1 MRHRDLFRTGLVLLA
16 VVALTLPGVAA
27 PAVAGPGAARA
38 AGAAA
43 RPVASQPSAAPTAR
57 REEPRWSVQP
67 SSRKGVTG
75 KNHFVYDLSPGEQII
90 DYVGISNLGKEP
102 ITLDTYPTD
111 AFNTEDGAF
120 ALLPTGQDPRGVG
133 AWIRLPQRSYTI
145 APGKRLDVPFTLKVP
160 ANAEPGDHPGAVV
173 AAMSVTATG
182 QEGQQVTI
190 ERRIG
195 ARVYLRVSGPV
206 EPSVQITGMELRYDN
221 PLVPFPGG
229 DLIATYRVANLGNVR
244 VTGKARIQVK
254 GPLGVRLGHSEMI
267 DIPELL
273 PDSEIRLTST
283 IHGVFPAGPITAS
296 LAVNPETVDKKE
308 AVSTARRSVSTSAVP
323 WGLLIF
329 LGVLVAVVVLVFVL
343 RRRRRRLL
351 AEIAAGDGGFHDA
364 ADGDPTPAAAGGRRT
379 TGASG

>member
-1 MRHRDLFRTGLVLLA
+1 MRHRDLFRTGVVLLA

-38 AGAAA
+38 AAA
-43 RPVASQPSAAPTAR
+43 RPVTFQPSATLTA

-67 SSRKGVTG
+67 SSRKGPTG

-102 ITLDTYPTD
+102 LTLDTYATD

-133 AWIRLPQRSYTI
+133 AWIRLPQRSYTV
-145 APGKRLDVPFTLKVP
+145 APGKRLDVPFTLQVP

-173 AAMSVTATG
+173 TAMSVTATG
-182 QEGQQVTI
+182 KEGQQVTI

-229 DLIATYRVANLGNVR
+229 DLTATYRVANLGNVR
-244 VTGKARIQVK
+244 VAGKARIQVK
-254 GPLGVRLGHSEMI
+254 GPLGIRLGHSEMI

-273 PDSEIRLTST
+273 PDSEVRLTST
-283 IHGVFPAGPITAS
+283 IHGVFPAGPISAS

-308 AVSTARRSVSTSAVP
+308 AVPTARRAASTSAAP

-329 LGVLVAVVVLVFVL
+329 LGGLVAAVVLVFVL

-351 AEIAAGDGGFHDA
+351 AEIAGGVGGVPDPAG
-364 ADGDPTPAAAGGRRT
+364 GDPTPLAAGRP
-379 TGASG
+379 A